1 MSRPGL
7 GSSEPS
13 SRRRDSSVSSSK
25 ASRPEP
31 FLLCPL
37 DSVRRDWESG
47 RLMVYG
53 KESDPFGVLGGE
65 LVGSGSLGGN

>member
-1 MSRPGL
+1 M
-7 GSSEPS
+7 SEPS
-13 SRRRDSSVSSSK
+13 RRCASSVSSSK

-37 DSVRRDWESG
+37 DSVRRNWESG
-47 RLMVYG
+47 RLTVYG
-53 KESDPFGVLGGE
+53 NESVPFGVWGGE